1 MINIRR
7 KYKIAAVA
15 ILLVLGLMLILNSVM
30 AKRPAPSV
38 SFNIKNKKFAKSN
51 KPADKKTKIADNN
64 QVSDSNRIAELAKGS
79 ASSISSNTKNKK
91 AAKSNKPIDKKT
103 KIADNNQVLD
113 SNRIA
118 ELVKELAPSVLAD
131 ANDNMFVE
139 ANEPADGDN
148 KIADSNEVF
157 DPNRIAETNEPA
169 DSNTPVDSNAAKDD
183 NMPMAAVFPQVKS
196 EPAGLSANLSTV
208 QSGIQSLVFIRNMPI
223 IDALQLLASRYS
235 KNIIPTSKVSGT
247 LNFTRL
253 NNVSFEEAMNAIL
266 GNEFQ
271 YRQQGNLINVYASGE
286 YQSDEMV
293 CKVFTL
299 YYITAAEAKKMVM
312 PVMSKEGKIEITT
325 AAETGVPVDE
335 TITAPKGG
343 GDTLAINDMIV
354 MYDYPDR
361 IAKAEQI
368 IAAIDV
374 RPKQILIEATIM
386 TATLTNDM
394 QLGIDWR
401 NLKGAVVSSL
411 TGLNY
416 GSPDYFGFGGS
427 STKVGTASLT
437 GGVTIGVVR
446 DDVAAFIRAVEAIT
460 DVTILANPKILAT
473 NKQLGQV
480 YIGTKVAYQSQTTQ
494 NQTGSTTQQVA
505 FLDTGTKLSFRPYI
519 GDDGYIRMDIHPKD
533 SSATIRTIGD
543 PATSTIAMP
552 DETSAEL
559 VTNIIV
565 KDGETIVIGGLFRN
579 KVQTAKTQVPVLGNI
594 PIIGMAFSSHADEAK
609 REEVIVLL
617 TPHIIAEPNQT
628 RGEERAED
636 VARKS
641 MGAEKELSP
650 SKTRLAQQYYEK
662 AAVYYVRGRNREALK
677 ELNSALELYPTYL
690 EAIQLEEKIYNETD
704 PKKKPVRKVI
714 DQVEQPKSDK
724 WRRR

>member
-15 ILLVLGLMLILNSVM
+15 VLLVLGLMLILNSVM

-64 QVSDSNRIAELAKGS
+64 QV
-79 ASSISSNTKNKK
+79 
-91 AAKSNKPIDKKT
+91 
-103 KIADNNQVLD
+103 LD

-139 ANEPADGDN
+139 ANEPADGNN

-157 DPNRIAETNEPA
+157 DPNRIVETNEPA
-169 DSNTPVDSNAAKDD
+169 DSNIPVDSNAAKDD

-335 TITAPKGG
+335 TVTAPKGG

-374 RPKQILIEATIM
+374 RPKQVLIEATIM

-401 NLKGAVVSSL
+401 NLKGAVISGL
-411 TGLNY
+411 TGLDY
-416 GSPDYFGFGGS
+416 GSPDHFGFGGS

-437 GGVTIGVVR
+437 GGMTIGIVR

-460 DVTILANPKILAT
+460 DVTILANPKILAA

-494 NQTGSTTQQVA
+494 TDTSTTQQVE

-533 SSATIRTIGD
+533 SSATLRSSGT
-543 PATSTIAMP
+543 ASLP
-552 DETSAEL
+552 DETSAEI

-617 TPHIIAEPNQT
+617 TPHIIAEPNQA

-641 MGAEKELSP
+641 MGAEEELSP
-650 SKTRLAQQYYEK
+650 SKTKLAQQHYEK